1 MDVFMM
7 YLWKVILG
15 ICLLNGCFTFIIGDR
30 DLGTVGFSSNMFLMG
45 ILPYMLFL
53 HFVKN
58 GIFNS
63 VFSSIISFLLLCVI
77 CFAGTFIL
85 VKILKWQEAMHD

>member
-1 MDVFMM
+1 MDVFLT

-30 DLGTVGFSSNMFLMG
+30 NLGTIGFSSNMFLMG
-45 ILPYMLFL
+45 LLPYMLFL

-58 GIFNS
+58 GIFN
-63 VFSSIISFLLLCVI
+63 VFVSSIISFLFLCVI
-77 CFAGTFIL
+77 CYVGIVLL
-85 VKILKWQEAMHD
+85 VKFLRWQEEMYD